1 MKHSFKLFVTVLV
14 ALLCSAAFGQVQQ
27 IDFSSY
33 GGQLPAKINGVIQVS
48 AFDYNVASQGAAGF
62 GSWSSFSN
70 GCAEAVPGYGSAV
83 PFSSSAVVKVN
94 DLTTPANTETVALS
108 TVTNT
113 APICTI
119 ALSTSNA
126 HTGQYRLQSGTCG
139 LKEAILLFGGSV
151 ADYEVGQAFYDR
163 GCSASTIT
171 GANATGAASG
181 SVLVDKSN
189 GVYTFYVS
197 NGTNFVKQ
205 STISTSGWTGGAI
218 SNGPAVGIGYTA
230 GAGCSV
236 TQATSKS
243 TAVTCNGMT
252 GAITMNNAS
261 LAATTSVAFTVT
273 NSSVLANDVIIVNL
287 KSGNSANSYTVMVDA
302 AAAGS
307 FNISLR
313 NYTAGALGEAVVV
326 SFAVIRGAIS

>member
-1 MKHSFKLFVTVLV
+1 MTHSFKLFATFFVL
-14 ALLCSAAFGQVQQ
+14 LLCTTAFSQVQQ

-48 AFDYNVASQGAAGF
+48 AFDYNVASQGAASF
-62 GSWSSFSN
+62 ASWNSFSN
-70 GCAEAVPGYGSAV
+70 GCGEAIPGYGAAV

-94 DLTTPANTETVALS
+94 DLTTPGNTETVALS
-108 TVTNT
+108 TVTNS
-113 APICTI
+113 APLCTV

-163 GCSASTIT
+163 GCNASTIT

-205 STISTSGWTGGAI
+205 STISASGWTGGAI
-218 SNGPAVGIGYTA
+218 SNSAAVGVGYAT
-230 GAGCSV
+230 GAGCAV

-243 TAVTCNGMT
+243 TTVACNGMT

-273 NSSVLANDVIIVNL
+273 DSSVLANDVIIVNL
-287 KSGNSANSYTVMVDA
+287 KSGNTANSYTVMVDA
-302 AAAGS
+302 ATAGS

-313 NYTAGALGEAVVV
+313 NYTAGALAEAVVV